1 MKKFLKKNFM
11 NFENTLLRFPVSTF
25 IGLVIGVLMCLVMDD
40 YSFSEKLIGY
50 VTTCL
55 VGLFVFIFI
64 EILNGKLNKKPTE
77 IAGMLSYVPGLVIV
91 FLTYR
96 LLGRT
101 WDNEFSKNFIYFF
114 GLCFFFISLS
124 LIAEKYNN
132 PINHEFYVY
141 RIIRSLFI
149 STLLSFIVWLGVT
162 LIIFSIFMLFG
173 LRGMDEYILKAMAL
187 SLGTLNLWMFLNNFP
202 SEAEEDSWEEPQ
214 FGLKILNNILIPIEI
229 IFSLVLI
236 AYFVKIIAQGVMPL
250 RIVCYLAL
258 VYGILAFFIIFFSPE
273 RRKNSNVLIRFYLP
287 CSSLVFLGLMYYT
300 MGHRIANFGLTEN
313 RYYVIVIGIYLTLFM
328 IYSILCN
335 KKSNVIS
342 IAVLALFI
350 LVSTIGPIN
359 SYNMSLNSQAK
370 RFDKLLKE
378 NNISTDSTNVDISK
392 LSRTD
397 KNNLSSILNYFYNR
411 DELGRLQKDKK
422 IDVTKLQGEASEE
435 NIYENFE
442 IYHYSRLNS
451 MDISSFSEMKR
462 ISSNEVSDFKVTV
475 QDEKVIFSFNGEE
488 KTYDVNELSEEIKK
502 LNGEKPFELDF
513 EKNANVKIFLTELS
527 IPFNTESEDY
537 GLEYFEGYIFK

>member
-11 NFENTLLRFPVSTF
+11 NFENTLSRFPVSTF
-25 IGLVIGVLMCLVMDD
+25 MGLVIGVLICLVMDD
-40 YSFSEKLIGY
+40 YSFSEKLLGY

-64 EILNGKLNKKPTE
+64 EILNGKFNKSPKE
-77 IAGMLSYVPGLVIV
+77 ISGMLSYIPGIVIV

-96 LLGRT
+96 FMGRT
-101 WDNEFSKNFIYFF
+101 WDNEFSKNYIYFF
-114 GLCFFFISLS
+114 GLCFFFIALS

-132 PINHEFYVY
+132 PKNHEFYVY

-149 STLLSFIVWLGVT
+149 STLLSIVVWLGVS

-187 SLGTLNLWMFLNNFP
+187 SLGTLNLWIFLNNFP
-202 SEAEEDSWEEPQ
+202 SEDSEDLWEEPQ
-214 FGLKILNNILIPIEI
+214 FGLKILNNILIPIEL

-258 VYGILAFFIIFFSPE
+258 VYGILAFAIIFFSPE
-273 RRKNSNVLIRFYLP
+273 KRKNSNGLIRFYLP

-313 RYYVIVIGIYLTLFM
+313 RYYVIIIGIYLTLFM
-328 IYSILCN
+328 IYSILFN

-359 SYNMSLNSQAK
+359 SYNMSLNSQSK
-370 RFDKLLKE
+370 RFDKILE
-378 NNISTDSTNVDISK
+378 RNNISTDLDISK

-397 KNNLSSILNYFYNR
+397 KNNLASILNYFKHR
-411 DELGRLQKDKK
+411 DELGRLQENKK
-422 IDVTKLQGEASEE
+422 IDVAKLEGEAFEE

-442 IYHYSRLNS
+442 IYHFSRLNS
-451 MDISSFSEMKR
+451 MDISTFNQMVE
-462 ISSNEVSDFKVTV
+462 ISSNEVNDFKVNV
-475 QDEKVIFSFNGEE
+475 RDEKVIFSLNGEE
-488 KTYDVNELSEEIKK
+488 ITYDVNDLSEEIKK

-513 EKNANVKIFLTELS
+513 EKNENVKVFLTELS
-527 IPFNTESEDY
+527 IQYDTETEDY
-537 GLEYFEGYIFK
+537 GLGYFEGYIFK

>member
-11 NFENTLLRFPVSTF
+11 NFKNTLTRFPVSTF
-25 IGLVIGVLMCLVMDD
+25 MGLVIGVLICLVMDD
-40 YSFSEKLIGY
+40 YSFSEKLLGY

-64 EILNGKLNKKPTE
+64 EILNGKFNKSPKE
-77 IAGMLSYVPGLVIV
+77 ISGMLSYIPGIVIV

-96 LLGRT
+96 FMGRT
-101 WDNEFSKNFIYFF
+101 WDNEFSKNYIYFF

-132 PINHEFYVY
+132 PKNHEFYVY

-149 STLLSFIVWLGVT
+149 STLLSIVVWLGVS

-202 SEAEEDSWEEPQ
+202 SEEEEDLWEEPQ
-214 FGLKILNNILIPIEI
+214 FGLKILNNILIPIEL

-236 AYFVKIIAQGVMPL
+236 AYFIKIIAQGVMPL

-258 VYGILAFFIIFFSPE
+258 VYGILAFAIIFFSPE
-273 RRKNSNVLIRFYLP
+273 RRKNSNGLIRFYLP

-350 LVSTIGPIN
+350 LVSTLGPIN

-370 RFDKLLKE
+370 RFDKILE
-378 NNISTDSTNVDISK
+378 RNNISTDLDISK

-397 KNNLSSILNYFYNR
+397 KNNLASILNYFKHR
-411 DELGRLQKDKK
+411 DELGRLQENKK
-422 IDVTKLQGEASEE
+422 IDVAKLEGEAFEE

-442 IYHYSRLNS
+442 IYHFSRLNS
-451 MDISSFSEMKR
+451 MDISTFNNMVE
-462 ISSNEVSDFKVTV
+462 ISSNEVNDFKVAV
-475 QDEKVIFSFNGEE
+475 RDEKVIFSLNGEE
-488 KTYDVNELSEEIKK
+488 ITYDVNDLSEEIKK

-513 EKNANVKIFLTELS
+513 EKNENVKVFLTELS
-527 IPFNTESEDY
+527 IQYDTETEDY
-537 GLEYFEGYIFK
+537 GLGYFEGYIFK

>member
-25 IGLVIGVLMCLVMDD
+25 MGLVIGVLMCLVVDD
-40 YSFSEKLIGY
+40 YSFSDKLIRY

-77 IAGMLSYVPGLVIV
+77 ISGMLSYVPGFVIV

-132 PINHEFYVY
+132 PTNHEFYVY

-300 MGHRIANFGLTEN
+300 MGHRISNFGLTEN
-313 RYYVIVIGIYLTLFM
+313 RYYVILIGIYLTLFM
-328 IYSILCN
+328 IYNILCN
-335 KKSNVIS
+335 RKSNVIS
-342 IAVLALFI
+342 IAMLALFI

-370 RFDKLLKE
+370 RFDKILE
-378 NNISTDSTNVDISK
+378 RNNISSDSDISK
-392 LSRTD
+392 LSRAE
-397 KNNLSSILNYFYNR
+397 KNNLSSILNYFKYR
-411 DELGRLQKDKK
+411 DELGRLQENKK

-435 NIYENFE
+435 NIYENLE
-442 IYHYSRLNS
+442 IYHFSKLNS
-451 MDISSFSEMKR
+451 MDISTYNEMVE
-462 ISSNEVSDFKVTV
+462 ISSNKVNDFKVEV
-475 QDEKVIFSFNGEE
+475 QCEKVIFSLNGEE
-488 KTYDVNELSEEIKK
+488 ITYDINELSDEIKK
-502 LNGEKPFELDF
+502 LNEEKPFELDF
-513 EKNANVKIFLTELS
+513 EKNENIKVFLTELS
-527 IPFNTESEDY
+527 IEYDTATKDY
-537 GLEYFEGYIFK
+537 GLGYFEGYIFK

>member
-25 IGLVIGVLMCLVMDD
+25 MGLVIGVLICLVMDD

-50 VTTCL
+50 VTTSL

-64 EILNGKLNKKPTE
+64 EILNGKFNKKPTE
-77 IAGMLSYVPGLVIV
+77 LSGMLSYIPGIVIV
-91 FLTYR
+91 FLTYQFM
-96 LLGRT
+96 GRT
-101 WDNEFSKNFIYFF
+101 WDNEFSKNYIYFF

-132 PINHEFYVY
+132 PTNHEFYVY

-149 STLLSFIVWLGVT
+149 STLLSIVVWLGVS

-187 SLGTLNLWMFLNNFP
+187 CLGTLNLWMFLNNFP
-202 SEAEEDSWEEPQ
+202 SEEEEDLWEEPQ
-214 FGLKILNNILIPIEI
+214 FGLKILNNILIPIEL

-236 AYFVKIIAQGVMPL
+236 AYFIKIIAQGVMPL

-273 RRKNSNVLIRFYLP
+273 RRKNSNGLIRFYLP

-313 RYYVIVIGIYLTLFM
+313 RYYVIIIGIYLTLFM
-328 IYSILCN
+328 IYSILFN

-359 SYNMSLNSQAK
+359 SYNMSLNSQSK
-370 RFDKLLKE
+370 RFDKILE
-378 NNISTDSTNVDISK
+378 RNNISTDLDISK

-397 KNNLSSILNYFYNR
+397 KNNLASILNYFKHR
-411 DELGRLQKDKK
+411 DELGRLQENKK
-422 IDVTKLQGEASEE
+422 IDVTKLQGEAFEE

-442 IYHYSRLNS
+442 IYHFSRLNS
-451 MDISSFSEMKR
+451 MDISTYNHMVE
-462 ISSNEVSDFKVTV
+462 ISSNEVNDFKVAV
-475 QDEKVIFSFNGEE
+475 RDEKVIFSLNGEE
-488 KTYDVNELSEEIKK
+488 ITYDVNDLSEEIKK

-513 EKNANVKIFLTELS
+513 EKNENVKVFLTELS
-527 IPFNTESEDY
+527 IQYDTETEDY
-537 GLEYFEGYIFK
+537 GLGYFEGYIFK

>member
-11 NFENTLLRFPVSTF
+11 NFENTLSRFPVSTF
-25 IGLVIGVLMCLVMDD
+25 MGLVIGVLICLVMDD

-50 VTTCL
+50 VTTSL

-64 EILNGKLNKKPTE
+64 EILNRKLNKSPKE
-77 IAGMLSYVPGLVIV
+77 ISGMLSYIPGIVIV

-96 LLGRT
+96 FMGRT
-101 WDNEFSKNFIYFF
+101 WDNEFSKNYIYFF
-114 GLCFFFISLS
+114 GLCFFFIALS

-132 PINHEFYVY
+132 PNNHEFYVY

-149 STLLSFIVWLGVT
+149 STLLSIVVWLGVS

-173 LRGMDEYILKAMAL
+173 LKGMDEYILKAMAL
-187 SLGTLNLWMFLNNFP
+187 ILGTLNLWMFLNNFP
-202 SEAEEDSWEEPQ
+202 SEEKEDSWEEPQ
-214 FGLKILNNILIPIEI
+214 FGLKILNNILIPIEL

-236 AYFVKIIAQGVMPL
+236 AYFIKIITQGVMPL
-250 RIVCYLAL
+250 RIVCYLSL
-258 VYGILAFFIIFFSPE
+258 VYGILAFAIIFFSPDK
-273 RRKNSNVLIRFYLP
+273 RKNSNVLIRFYLP

-300 MGHRIANFGLTEN
+300 MGHRIARYGLTEN

-328 IYSILCN
+328 IYSVLFN

-342 IAVLALFI
+342 IAVLSLFI

-370 RFDKLLKE
+370 RFDKILKK
-378 NNISTDSTNVDISK
+378 NNISTDSTDVDVAK

-397 KNNLSSILNYFYNR
+397 KNNLASIVNYFYHR
-411 DELGRLQKDKK
+411 DELGRLQDNKK
-422 IDVTKLQGEASEE
+422 IDVTKLKGEVGEE

-442 IYHYSRLNS
+442 IYHYSRLDS

-462 ISSNEVSDFKVTV
+462 VSSDEVNDFKVAV
-475 QDEKVIFSFNGEE
+475 RDEKVIFSLDGEE
-488 KTYDVNELSEEIKK
+488 ITYDVNELSEEIKK
-502 LNGEKPFELDF
+502 LNGEKPFEIDF
-513 EKNANVKIFLTELS
+513 EKNENVKVFLTELS
-527 IPFNTESEDY
+527 IQYDTATEDY
-537 GLEYFEGYIFK
+537 GLGYFEGYIFK

>member
-25 IGLVIGVLMCLVMDD
+25 MGLVIGVLICLVMDD
-40 YSFSEKLIGY
+40 YSFSQKLIGY
-50 VTTCL
+50 VTTSL

-77 IAGMLSYVPGLVIV
+77 LTGMLSYIPGIVIV
-91 FLTYR
+91 FLTYQFM
-96 LLGRT
+96 GRT
-101 WDNEFSKNFIYFF
+101 WDFEFSKNYIYFF

-132 PINHEFYVY
+132 PTNHEFYVY

-149 STLLSFIVWLGVT
+149 STLLSIVVWLGVS

-187 SLGTLNLWMFLNNFP
+187 TLGTLNLWMFLNNFP
-202 SEAEEDSWEEPQ
+202 SESNEDLWEEPS

-273 RRKNSNVLIRFYLP
+273 RRRNSNKLIRFYLP
-287 CSSLVFLGLMYYT
+287 CTSLVFLGLMYYT
-300 MGHRIANFGLTEN
+300 MGHRIAHFGLTEN

-328 IYSILCN
+328 VYNMIFN
-335 KKSNVIS
+335 RKSNVIS
-342 IAVLALFI
+342 IAVLSIFI
-350 LVSTIGPIN
+350 LISTLGPIN
-359 SYNMSLNSQAK
+359 SYNMALNSQAK
-370 RFDKLLKE
+370 RFDKILKD
-378 NNISTDSTNVDISK
+378 NNISLDKSDVDVSK
-392 LSRTD
+392 LSKAD
-397 KNNLSSILNYFYNR
+397 KNNLSSILNYFKHR
-411 DELGRLQKDKK
+411 DELGRLQENRN
-422 IDVTKLQGEASEE
+422 IDLTKLQGEVGEKIIME
-435 NIYENFE
+435 NYQ
-442 IYHYSRLNS
+442 IYHYSRLDS
-451 MDISSFSEMKR
+451 MDISSFKEMKR
-462 ISSNEVSDFKVTV
+462 VSSDAVSEFKVDV

-488 KTYDVNELSEEIKK
+488 ISYDIDELSKTLEK
-502 LNGEKPFELDF
+502 LSGEKPFEIDF
-513 EKNANVKIFLTELS
+513 VQNENVKVFLTELNV
-527 IPFNTESEDY
+527 PYNAESEDY
-537 GLEYFEGYIFK
+537 GLGYFEGYIFK

>member
-25 IGLVIGVLMCLVMDD
+25 MGLVIGILMCLVVDD
-40 YSFSEKLIGY
+40 YSFSDKLIGY

-77 IAGMLSYVPGLVIV
+77 ISGMLSYVPGFVIV

-96 LLGRT
+96 LIGRT

-132 PINHEFYVY
+132 PTNHEFYVY

-229 IFSLVLI
+229 IFNLVLI

-300 MGHRIANFGLTEN
+300 MGHRISNFGLTEN
-313 RYYVIVIGIYLTLFM
+313 RYYVVLIGIYLTLFM
-328 IYSILCN
+328 IYNILCN
-335 KKSNVIS
+335 RKSNVIS

-378 NNISTDSTNVDISK
+378 NNISTDSTNVDVSK

-397 KNNLSSILNYFYNR
+397 KNDLSSILNYFYHR
-411 DELGRLQKDKK
+411 DELGRLQENKK

-442 IYHYSRLNS
+442 IYHFSKLNS
-451 MDISSFSEMKR
+451 MDISTYNEMVE
-462 ISSNEVSDFKVTV
+462 ISSNKVNDFKVEV
-475 QDEKVIFSFNGEE
+475 QGEKVIFSLNGEE
-488 KTYDVNELSEEIKK
+488 LTYDVDNLSETLKK
-502 LNGEKPFELDF
+502 LDVERPFELDF
-513 EKNANVKIFLTELS
+513 SNNEKIKVFITELS
-527 IPFNTESEDY
+527 IPFNTESEEY

>member
-77 IAGMLSYVPGLVIV
+77 ISGMLSYVPGLVIV

-149 STLLSFIVWLGVT
+149 STLLSFIVWLGVS

-202 SEAEEDSWEEPQ
+202 SEAEEDSWEKPH
-214 FGLKILNNILIPIEI
+214 FGLKILNNILIPIEL

-273 RRKNSNVLIRFYLP
+273 RRKNSNLLIRFYLP

-328 IYSILCN
+328 IYNILCN
-335 KKSNVIS
+335 RKSNVIS

-350 LVSTIGPIN
+350 LVSTLGPIN

-378 NNISTDSTNVDISK
+378 NNISTDSNDVDVSK

-451 MDISSFSEMKR
+451 MDISSFSEMRR

-475 QDEKVIFSFNGEE
+475 QDEKVIFSLNGEE
-488 KTYDVNELSEEIKK
+488 LTYDVDKLSETLKK
-502 LNGEKPFELDF
+502 LDGEKPFELDF
-513 EKNANVKIFLTELS
+513 SNNEKIKVFITELS
-527 IPFNTESEDY
+527 VPFNTESEEY

>member
-11 NFENTLLRFPVSTF
+11 NFENTLSRFPVSTF
-25 IGLVIGVLMCLVMDD
+25 MGLVIGVLICLVMDD

-50 VTTCL
+50 VTTSL

-64 EILNGKLNKKPTE
+64 EILNGKLNKSPKE
-77 IAGMLSYVPGLVIV
+77 ISGMLSYIPGIVIV

-96 LLGRT
+96 FMGRA
-101 WDNEFSKNFIYFF
+101 WDNEFSKNYIYFF

-132 PINHEFYVY
+132 PNNHEFYVY

-149 STLLSFIVWLGVT
+149 STLLSIVVWLGVS

-173 LRGMDEYILKAMAL
+173 LKGMDEYILKAMAL
-187 SLGTLNLWMFLNNFP
+187 ILGTLNLWMFLNNFP
-202 SEAEEDSWEEPQ
+202 SEEKEDSWEEPQ
-214 FGLKILNNILIPIEI
+214 FGLKILNNILIPIEL

-236 AYFVKIIAQGVMPL
+236 AYFIKIITQGVMPL

-258 VYGILAFFIIFFSPE
+258 VYGILAFAIIFFSPDK
-273 RRKNSNVLIRFYLP
+273 RKNSNALIRFYLP

-300 MGHRIANFGLTEN
+300 MGHRIARYGLTEN

-328 IYSILCN
+328 IYSVLFN

-342 IAVLALFI
+342 IAVLSLFI

-370 RFDKLLKE
+370 RFDKILE
-378 NNISTDSTNVDISK
+378 RNNISTDSTDVDVAK

-397 KNNLSSILNYFYNR
+397 KNNLASILNYFKHR
-411 DELGRLQKDKK
+411 DEISRLQENKK
-422 IDVTKLQGEASEE
+422 IDVAKLQGEVGEE
-435 NIYENFE
+435 NILENFD
-442 IYHYSRLNS
+442 IYLYSLLES
-451 MDISSFSEMKR
+451 VDVSSFNDMTRVTSDSVSE
-462 ISSNEVSDFKVTV
+462 FKVSI
-475 QDEKVIFSFNGEE
+475 QEEKVIFSFNEE
-488 KTYDVNELSEEIKK
+488 EISYDIDELSDMLKK
-502 LNGEKPFELDF
+502 LNGEKPLELDF
-513 EKNANVKIFLTELS
+513 VQNGNVKVLLTELS
-527 IPFNTESEDY
+527 VPYNTESEDY
-537 GLEYFEGYIFK
+537 GLGYFEGYIFK

>member
-11 NFENTLLRFPVSTF
+11 NFENTLSRFPVSTF
-25 IGLVIGVLMCLVMDD
+25 MGLVIGVLICLVMDD

-50 VTTCL
+50 VTTSL

-64 EILNGKLNKKPTE
+64 EILNGKFNKSPKE
-77 IAGMLSYVPGLVIV
+77 ISGMLNYIPGIVIV

-96 LLGRT
+96 FMGRT
-101 WDNEFSKNFIYFF
+101 WDNEFSKNYIYFF

-132 PINHEFYVY
+132 PNNHEFYVY

-149 STLLSFIVWLGVT
+149 STLLSIVVWLGVS

-173 LRGMDEYILKAMAL
+173 LKGMDEYILKAMAL
-187 SLGTLNLWMFLNNFP
+187 ILGTLNLWMFLNNFP
-202 SEAEEDSWEEPQ
+202 SEEKEDSWEEPQ
-214 FGLKILNNILIPIEI
+214 FGLKILNNILIPIEL

-236 AYFVKIIAQGVMPL
+236 AYFIKIIAQGVMPL

-258 VYGILAFFIIFFSPE
+258 VYGILAFAIIFFSPE
-273 RRKNSNVLIRFYLP
+273 KRKNSNVLIRFYLP

-300 MGHRIANFGLTEN
+300 MGHRIARYGLTEN

-328 IYSILCN
+328 IYSVLFN

-342 IAVLALFI
+342 IAVLSLFI

-370 RFDKLLKE
+370 RFDKILKK
-378 NNISTDSTNVDISK
+378 NNISTDSTDVDLSK

-397 KNNLSSILNYFYNR
+397 KNNISSILNYFKHR
-411 DELGRLQKDKK
+411 DELSRLQENKK
-422 IDVTKLQGEASEE
+422 IDIAKLQSEVGEE

-442 IYHYSRLNS
+442 IYHYSRLDS

-462 ISSNEVSDFKVTV
+462 VSSDEVNDFKVAV
-475 QDEKVIFSFNGEE
+475 RDEKVIFSLDGEE
-488 KTYDVNELSEEIKK
+488 ITYDVNELSEEIKK
-502 LNGEKPFELDF
+502 LNGEKPFEIDF
-513 EKNANVKIFLTELS
+513 EKNENVKVFLTELS
-527 IPFNTESEDY
+527 IQYDTATEDY
-537 GLEYFEGYIFK
+537 GLGYFEGYIFK

>member
-25 IGLVIGVLMCLVMDD
+25 MGLVIGILMCLVVDD
-40 YSFSEKLIGY
+40 YSFSDKLIGY

-77 IAGMLSYVPGLVIV
+77 ISGMLSYVPGFVIV

-96 LLGRT
+96 LIGRT

-132 PINHEFYVY
+132 PTNHEFYVY

-229 IFSLVLI
+229 IFNLVLI

-300 MGHRIANFGLTEN
+300 MGHRISNFGLTEN
-313 RYYVIVIGIYLTLFM
+313 RYYVVLIGIYLTLFM
-328 IYSILCN
+328 IYNILCN
-335 KKSNVIS
+335 RKSNVIS

-378 NNISTDSTNVDISK
+378 NNISTDSTNVDVSK

-397 KNNLSSILNYFYNR
+397 KNDLSSILNYFYHR
-411 DELGRLQKDKK
+411 DELGRLQENKK

-442 IYHYSRLNS
+442 IYHFSKLNS
-451 MDISSFSEMKR
+451 MDISTYNEMVE
-462 ISSNEVSDFKVTV
+462 ISSNKVNDFKVEV
-475 QDEKVIFSFNGEE
+475 QGEKVIFSLNGEE
-488 KTYDVNELSEEIKK
+488 LTYDVDNLSETLKK
-502 LNGEKPFELDF
+502 LDVEKPFELDF
-513 EKNANVKIFLTELS
+513 SNNEKIKVFITELS
-527 IPFNTESEDY
+527 IPFNTESEEY

>member
-11 NFENTLLRFPVSTF
+11 NFENTLSRFPVSTF
-25 IGLVIGVLMCLVMDD
+25 MGLVIGVLICLVMDD

-64 EILNGKLNKKPTE
+64 EILNGKLNKSPKE
-77 IAGMLSYVPGLVIV
+77 ISGMLSYIPGIVIV

-96 LLGRT
+96 FMGRT
-101 WDNEFSKNFIYFF
+101 WDNEFSKNYIYFF
-114 GLCFFFISLS
+114 GLCFFFIALS

-132 PINHEFYVY
+132 PNNHEFYVY

-149 STLLSFIVWLGVT
+149 STLLSIVVWLGVS

-173 LRGMDEYILKAMAL
+173 LKGMDEYILKAMVL
-187 SLGTLNLWMFLNNFP
+187 ILGTLNLWMFLNNFP
-202 SEAEEDSWEEPQ
+202 SEEKEDSWEEPQ
-214 FGLKILNNILIPIEI
+214 FGLKILNNILIPIEL

-236 AYFVKIIAQGVMPL
+236 AYFIKIIAQGVMPL
-250 RIVCYLAL
+250 RIVCYLSL
-258 VYGILAFFIIFFSPE
+258 VYGILAFAIIFFSPDK
-273 RRKNSNVLIRFYLP
+273 RKNSNALIRFYLP

-300 MGHRIANFGLTEN
+300 MGHRIARYGLTEN

-328 IYSILCN
+328 IYSVLFN

-370 RFDKLLKE
+370 RFDEILKE
-378 NNISTDSTNVDISK
+378 SNISTDSTDVDLSK

-397 KNNLSSILNYFYNR
+397 KNNISSILNYFKHR
-411 DELGRLQKDKK
+411 DELSRLQENKK
-422 IDVTKLQGEASEE
+422 IDIAKLQSEVGEE
-435 NIYENFE
+435 NILENFD
-442 IYHYSRLNS
+442 IYLYSMLES
-451 MDISSFSEMKR
+451 VDVSSFNDMTRVTSDSVSE
-462 ISSNEVSDFKVTV
+462 FKVSI
-475 QDEKVIFSFNGEE
+475 QEEKVIFSFNEE
-488 KTYDVNELSEEIKK
+488 EISYDIDELSDMLKK
-502 LNGEKPFELDF
+502 LNGEKPLELDF
-513 EKNANVKIFLTELS
+513 VQNGNVKVLLTELS
-527 IPFNTESEDY
+527 VPYNTESEDY
-537 GLEYFEGYIFK
+537 GLGYFEGYIFK

>member
-25 IGLVIGVLMCLVMDD
+25 MGLVIGILMCLVVDD
-40 YSFSEKLIGY
+40 YSFSDKLIGY

-77 IAGMLSYVPGLVIV
+77 ISGMLSYVPGFVIV

-96 LLGRT
+96 LIGRT

-132 PINHEFYVY
+132 PTNHEFYVY

-300 MGHRIANFGLTEN
+300 MGHRISNFGLTEN
-313 RYYVIVIGIYLTLFM
+313 RYYVVLIGIYLTLFM
-328 IYSILCN
+328 IYNILCN
-335 KKSNVIS
+335 RKSNVIS

-378 NNISTDSTNVDISK
+378 NNISTDSTNVDVSK

-397 KNNLSSILNYFYNR
+397 KNDLSSILNYFYHR
-411 DELGRLQKDKK
+411 DELGRLQENKK

-442 IYHYSRLNS
+442 IYHFSKLNS
-451 MDISSFSEMKR
+451 MDISTYNEMVE
-462 ISSNEVSDFKVTV
+462 ISSNKVNDFKVEV
-475 QDEKVIFSFNGEE
+475 QGEKVIFSLNGEE
-488 KTYDVNELSEEIKK
+488 LTYDVDNLSETLKK
-502 LNGEKPFELDF
+502 LDVEKPFELDF
-513 EKNANVKIFLTELS
+513 SNNEKIKVFITELS
-527 IPFNTESEDY
+527 IPFNTESEEY

>member
-11 NFENTLLRFPVSTF
+11 NFENTLLRFPVSTLM
-25 IGLVIGVLMCLVMDD
+25 GLVIGVLMCLVMDD

-77 IAGMLSYVPGLVIV
+77 ISGMLSYVPGFVIV

-96 LLGRT
+96 LIGRT

-132 PINHEFYVY
+132 PTNHEFYVY

-202 SEAEEDSWEEPQ
+202 SEAEENSWEEPQ

-258 VYGILAFFIIFFSPE
+258 VYGILAFVIIFFSPE
-273 RRKNSNVLIRFYLP
+273 RRKNSNLLIRFYLP
-287 CSSLVFLGLMYYT
+287 FSSLVFLGLMYYT

-328 IYSILCN
+328 IYNILCN
-335 KKSNVIS
+335 RKSNVIS

-378 NNISTDSTNVDISK
+378 NNISTDSTNVDVSK

-397 KNNLSSILNYFYNR
+397 KNNLTSILNYFYHR
-411 DELGRLQKDKK
+411 DELGRLQENKK

-442 IYHYSRLNS
+442 IYHFSRLNT
-451 MDISSFSEMKR
+451 MDISAFNEMVQ
-462 ISSNEVSDFKVTV
+462 ISSNEVNDFKVTV
-475 QDEKVIFSFNGEE
+475 RDEKVIFSLNGEE
-488 KTYDVNELSEEIKK
+488 KTYDVNELSETLKK
-502 LNGEKPFELDF
+502 LDGEKPFELDF
-513 EKNANVKIFLTELS
+513 SNNENVKVFLTELS
-527 IPFNTESEDY
+527 VPFNTESEEY

>member
-25 IGLVIGVLMCLVMDD
+25 MGLVIGILMCLVVDD

-64 EILNGKLNKKPTE
+64 EILNGKLNKKPAE
-77 IAGMLSYVPGLVIV
+77 ISGMLSYVPGFVIV

-149 STLLSFIVWLGVT
+149 STLLSFIVWLGVS

-187 SLGTLNLWMFLNNFP
+187 SLGTLNLWLFLNNFP
-202 SEAEEDSWEEPQ
+202 SEADENSWEEPQ

-273 RRKNSNVLIRFYLP
+273 KRKNSNVLIRFYLP
-287 CSSLVFLGLMYYT
+287 CSSLIFLGLMYYT
-300 MGHRIANFGLTEN
+300 MGHRIAQFGLTEN
-313 RYYVIVIGIYLTLFM
+313 RYYVVLIGIYLTLFM

-342 IAVLALFI
+342 IAVLTLFI

-370 RFDKLLKE
+370 RFDKILE
-378 NNISTDSTNVDISK
+378 RNNISIDSTDVDVSK

-397 KNNLSSILNYFYNR
+397 KNNLSSILNYFYHR
-411 DELGRLQKDKK
+411 DELSRLQKDKK
-422 IDVTKLQGEASEE
+422 IDVTKLQGEIGEE

-442 IYHYSRLNS
+442 IYHFSKLNS
-451 MDISSFSEMKR
+451 MDISSFNEMVE
-462 ISSNEVSDFKVTV
+462 ISSNEVNNFKVEV
-475 QDEKVIFSFNGEE
+475 RDEKVIFSLNGEE
-488 KTYDVNELSEEIKK
+488 ITYDVNELSEEIKK
-502 LNGEKPFELDF
+502 SNGEKPFELDF
-513 EKNANVKIFLTELS
+513 EKNENVKVFLTELS
-527 IPFNTESEDY
+527 IQYDTATEDY
-537 GLEYFEGYIFK
+537 GLGYFEGYIFK

>member
-11 NFENTLLRFPVSTF
+11 NFENTLSRFPVSTF
-25 IGLVIGVLMCLVMDD
+25 MGLVIGVLICLVMDD

-64 EILNGKLNKKPTE
+64 EILNGKLNKSPKE
-77 IAGMLSYVPGLVIV
+77 ISGMLSYIPGIVIV

-96 LLGRT
+96 FMGRT
-101 WDNEFSKNFIYFF
+101 WDNEFSKNYIYFF
-114 GLCFFFISLS
+114 GLCFFFIALS

-132 PINHEFYVY
+132 PNNHEFYVY

-149 STLLSFIVWLGVT
+149 STLLSIVVWLGVS

-173 LRGMDEYILKAMAL
+173 LKGMDEYILKAMAL
-187 SLGTLNLWMFLNNFP
+187 ILGTLNLWMFLNNFP
-202 SEAEEDSWEEPQ
+202 SEEKEDSWEEPQ
-214 FGLKILNNILIPIEI
+214 FGLKILNNILIPIEL

-236 AYFVKIIAQGVMPL
+236 AYFIKIIAQGVMPL

-258 VYGILAFFIIFFSPE
+258 VYGILAFAIIFFSPDK
-273 RRKNSNVLIRFYLP
+273 RKNSNVLIRFYLP

-300 MGHRIANFGLTEN
+300 MGHRIARYGLTEN

-328 IYSILCN
+328 IYSVLFN

-370 RFDKLLKE
+370 RFDEILKK
-378 NNISTDSTNVDISK
+378 NNISTDSTDVDLSK

-397 KNNLSSILNYFYNR
+397 KNNISSILNYFKHR
-411 DELGRLQKDKK
+411 DELSRLQENKK
-422 IDVTKLQGEASEE
+422 IDIAKLQSEVGEE
-435 NIYENFE
+435 NILENFD
-442 IYHYSRLNS
+442 IYHYSRLDS

-462 ISSNEVSDFKVTV
+462 VSSDEVNDFKVAV
-475 QDEKVIFSFNGEE
+475 RDEKVIFSLDGEE
-488 KTYDVNELSEEIKK
+488 ITYDVNELSEEIKK
-502 LNGEKPFELDF
+502 LNGEKPFEINF
-513 EKNANVKIFLTELS
+513 EKNENVKVFLTELS
-527 IPFNTESEDY
+527 IQYDTATEDY
-537 GLEYFEGYIFK
+537 GLGYFEGYIFK

>member
-11 NFENTLLRFPVSTF
+11 NFENTLSRFPVSTF
-25 IGLVIGVLMCLVMDD
+25 MGLVIGVLICLVMDD
-40 YSFSEKLIGY
+40 YSFSEKLVGY

-64 EILNGKLNKKPTE
+64 EILNGKLNKSPKE
-77 IAGMLSYVPGLVIV
+77 ISGMLSYIPGIVIV

-96 LLGRT
+96 FMGRT
-101 WDNEFSKNFIYFF
+101 WDNEFSKNYIYFF
-114 GLCFFFISLS
+114 GLCFFFIALS

-132 PINHEFYVY
+132 PNNHEFYVY

-149 STLLSFIVWLGVT
+149 STLLSIVVWLGVS

-173 LRGMDEYILKAMAL
+173 LKGMDEYILKAMAL
-187 SLGTLNLWMFLNNFP
+187 ILGTLNLWMFLNNFP
-202 SEAEEDSWEEPQ
+202 SEEKEDSWEEPQ
-214 FGLKILNNILIPIEI
+214 FGLKILNNILIPIEL

-236 AYFVKIIAQGVMPL
+236 AYFIKIITQGVMPL
-250 RIVCYLAL
+250 RIVCYLSL
-258 VYGILAFFIIFFSPE
+258 VYGILAFAIIFFSPDK
-273 RRKNSNVLIRFYLP
+273 RKNSNALIRFYLP

-300 MGHRIANFGLTEN
+300 MGHRIARYGLTEN

-328 IYSILCN
+328 IYSVLFN

-370 RFDKLLKE
+370 RFDKILKK
-378 NNISTDSTNVDISK
+378 NNISTDSTDVDVAK

-397 KNNLSSILNYFYNR
+397 KNNLASILNYFKHR
-411 DELGRLQKDKK
+411 DEISRLQENKK
-422 IDVTKLQGEASEE
+422 IDVAKLQGEVGEE
-435 NIYENFE
+435 NILENFD
-442 IYHYSRLNS
+442 IYLYSILES
-451 MDISSFSEMKR
+451 VDVSSFNDMTRVTSDSVSE
-462 ISSNEVSDFKVTV
+462 FKVSI
-475 QDEKVIFSFNGEE
+475 QEEKVIFSFNDEE
-488 KTYDVNELSEEIKK
+488 ISYDIDELSDMLKK
-502 LNGEKPFELDF
+502 LNGEKPLELDF
-513 EKNANVKIFLTELS
+513 NQNGNVKVLLTELS
-527 IPFNTESEDY
+527 VPYNTESEDY
-537 GLEYFEGYIFK
+537 GLGYFEGYIFK